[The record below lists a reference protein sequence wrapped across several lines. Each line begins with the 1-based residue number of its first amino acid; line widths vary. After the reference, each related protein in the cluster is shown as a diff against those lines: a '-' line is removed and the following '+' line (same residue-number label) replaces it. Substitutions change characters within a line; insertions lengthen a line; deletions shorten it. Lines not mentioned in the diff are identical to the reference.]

1 MDWSFA
7 VSIIALKLKLL
18 SDTNN
23 MNLLQSDTKKWYTI
37 HIFMSLI
44 VLVHWD
50 RHSLFV
56 AWH

>member
-1 MDWSFA
+1 MDRSFA

-44 VLVHWD
+44 VLVH
-50 RHSLFV
+50 
-56 AWH
+56 